1 MTPVL
6 WLGFIIG
13 GAGLIFF
20 IIIIVRH
27 SVNPRKI
34 GSIERLIESGNIK
47 SALRQVKALLQR
59 NERNIDAHWLLGE
72 CYRKENRPELA
83 LVEYKYIINAARFS
97 PTASKRKVLQRLGE
111 SYLELGQLDEAQKEF
126 ILLSKI
132 EPDNYELL
140 FKIARLFEERDY
152 TDSALSNYRKVI
164 SQNPSYAPAHFGLG
178 VIYFKKNALSEAG
191 QELQLAAKLDTENY
205 AAYYYLGKIA
215 RMTGDR
221 DRALSMFDKAL
232 RDAELRQRSYL
243 EKANIFVAEKTYED
257 AIDHL
262 LKAAELGEND
272 TAVIMAVRYLLANC
286 YESIDDLR
294 NAVEQWEWLYE
305 RKPGYADVEEKLS
318 LYGALRADDKLKDF
332 LIAPGDKFS
341 QYCEHIIKLLGLKV
355 HQEVSSDTDTR
366 EYTAFDTDRRHM
378 RGGSALCL
386 VRLIRSTEPVGYE
399 KARGLYDTMRKMNA
413 SRSIFVTVSKFTKNA
428 VEFSQIRPVDLIEKD
443 ELTKLLQKI
452 TI

>member
-13 GAGLIFF
+13 GAGLIFL
-20 IIIIVRH
+20 IVLIVRH

-34 GSIERLIESGNIK
+34 GSIERLIESGNVK
-47 SALRQVKALLQR
+47 SALRQVKVLLVR

-97 PTASKRKVLQRLGE
+97 HAASKRKVLERLGE
-111 SYLELGQLDEAQKEF
+111 MYLQLGQLDEAQKEF

-132 EPDNYELL
+132 EPDNYELS

-152 TDSALSNYRKVI
+152 TDSALSHYLKVI
-164 SQNPSYAPAHFGLG
+164 GQNPSYAPAHFRLG

-191 QELQLAAKLDTENY
+191 QELLEAVKLDKENY

-215 RMTGDR
+215 RMTGDKN
-221 DRALSMFDKAL
+221 RALSMFDKAL
-232 RDAELRQRSYL
+232 HDGELRQRSYL
-243 EKANIFVAEKTYED
+243 EKATIFVAEKTYED

-262 LKAAELGEND
+262 LKAAELGEKD
-272 TAVIMAVRYLLANC
+272 TAVIMAVRYVLAQC

-305 RKPGYADVEEKLS
+305 RKPGYADVEAKLS

-341 QYCEHIIKLLGLKV
+341 QYCEHIITLLGLKV
-355 HQEVSSDTDTR
+355 HQVISSNTDTR
-366 EYTAFDTDRRHM
+366 DYTAYDADRRPM
-378 RGGSALCL
+378 RGVSGLCL
-386 VRLIRSTEPVGYE
+386 VRLIRSTDPVGYE
-399 KARGLYDTMRKMNA
+399 EARGLYDAMRKMNA
-413 SRSIFVTVSKFTKNA
+413 SRSICVTASKFTKNA